1 MKAHADIK
9 TKKILQ
15 LGIYP
20 VKGASHGGPKR
31 ARAIAD
37 FYRQQGVTSK
47 YVGVYSKAT
56 HFSLSPSDIRVSS
69 ETDSKIIDNRNL
81 EDIICG
87 KAIYDDEKVRKK
99 LMKLIDSY
107 KPDYI
112 QVEQLYPYLGLRK
125 LMSENNLNIDLIY
138 SSHNFESELKKE
150 AFPESISSILNEIES
165 AEKELIKRSKL
176 IISVSQEDE
185 KQFEMLGATNVV
197 IANNGSNPPSKNPDT
212 EFWNRWKNQ
221 NGVENIILY
230 VASAHPP
237 NWDGFIEMVG
247 KEMGFLRPDT
257 KIIIAGS
264 LGEYVLKVLEGSK
277 IASDITFFER
287 VHIAGRVSDS
297 RLAGLL
303 RVADVVILPIISG
316 GGSNL
321 KTAEALINRK
331 NIVATSFAFRSF
343 EEFIDSPNVKIS
355 DNKQD
360 FRNSIIDMLK
370 NNSKESTNKQEGV
383 NKLEWSKSLHP
394 ILAAL
399 ERL

>member
-125 LMSENNLNIDLIY
+125 LMSENNLNI
-138 SSHNFESELKKE
+138 
-150 AFPESISSILNEIES
+150 
-165 AEKELIKRSKL
+165 
-176 IISVSQEDE
+176 
-185 KQFEMLGATNVV
+185 TC
-197 IANNGSNPPSKNPDT
+197 DT
-212 EFWNRWKNQ
+212 
-221 NGVENIILY
+221 
-230 VASAHPP
+230 
-237 NWDGFIEMVG
+237 
-247 KEMGFLRPDT
+247 
-257 KIIIAGS
+257 
-264 LGEYVLKVLEGSK
+264 
-277 IASDITFFER
+277 
-287 VHIAGRVSDS
+287 
-297 RLAGLL
+297 
-303 RVADVVILPIISG
+303 
-316 GGSNL
+316 
-321 KTAEALINRK
+321 
-331 NIVATSFAFRSF
+331 
-343 EEFIDSPNVKIS
+343 
-355 DNKQD
+355 
-360 FRNSIIDMLK
+360 
-370 NNSKESTNKQEGV
+370 ST
-383 NKLEWSKSLHP
+383 L
-394 ILAAL
+394 
-399 ERL
+399 